1 MSYLEREILK
11 NQSLIYRALLKNGYS
26 NFRLEILEYCDPK
39 LVLEREQYYLNTLN
53 LEYNILKTAGSLK
66 GFKHSEATIE
76 QIRKIKKESNRKQ
89 PEEERIRQVSS
100 LLKGESTI
108 VINRVTGEST
118 SFISGREAAVFIGI
132 NQSALA
138 KYISK
143 QDFYLGRGFFVYKSF
158 SNLEGIYA
166 SEAYKKAIS
175 GIISD
180 DGMSSALT
188 IADVGGK
195 KYKHSEAAKELIRQ
209 ANTGYKSKQA
219 KSVILT
225 SIKTKEEILEFPS
238 LKSAGEFLGV
248 SADTVRRSILGNK
261 PCKEYNLT

>member
-1 MSYLEREILK
+1 VITTNSLVKIEPVAIYLNADTQKLAIIYDNKNKAGIYRWINTLNQKTYVGSSINLSLRFKSYFSISYLEREILK

-26 NFRLEILEYCDPK
+26 NFRLEILEYCDPD

-89 PEEERIRQVSS
+89 PEEERIRQVNS

-158 SNLEGIYA
+158 SNLDGIYA
-166 SEAYKKAIS
+166 SEAYKKS
-175 GIISD
+175 
-180 DGMSSALT
+180 
-188 IADVGGK
+188 
-195 KYKHSEAAKELIRQ
+195 YY
-209 ANTGYKSKQA
+209 GY
-219 KSVILT
+219 
-225 SIKTKEEILEFPS
+225 
-238 LKSAGEFLGV
+238 
-248 SADTVRRSILGNK
+248 N
-261 PCKEYNLT
+261 